1 MEQITMTQ
9 EAHEEQRLAMYYQP
23 VVSIYDGSAPGQG
36 VAPCH
41 GVIGFEGLIRMVHP
55 QRGILAPAAFA
66 NALDHPRL
74 ARRIG
79 CFVLDAVLTQGE
91 QWHRDGFPLRMSMN
105 ISARH
110 LLDPEFLNDMRA
122 ALAAHPDLAPEMC
135 EIEVT
140 ETAPMLDFPKAQET
154 LRACNNLG
162 LRVALDDFGTGSASL
177 SYLQKLPAQTI
188 KVDRSFVRD
197 ILNDPRD
204 FAIVAG
210 VTTTANMLGLEVVA
224 EGVETVGQLQL
235 LKTLDC
241 RAMQG
246 YLFSKPMPADE
257 VPGWVES
264 FNILNY
270 SNYLPTAHC
279 KISADITTN
288 SFLVAPQL
296 RVLQCVKALQGK
308 GTVPDRVLGPNDEC
322 HCHLGTWLERQKTK
336 FFIPS
341 KIDRL
346 HHDLHQ
352 LLRDA
357 HSLLPNCKDVDSI
370 GRRLISLNEQL
381 MALVCQWIRD
391 RG

>member
-1 MEQITMTQ
+1 MAVEG
-9 EAHEEQRLAMYYQP
+9 HEERRLIMYYQP
-23 VVSIYDGSAPGQG
+23 IVSTHDGSVSVPGAE

-55 QRGILAPAAFA
+55 QRGILGPATFA

-91 QWHRDGFPLRMSMN
+91 RWHRDGFPLRMSIN
-105 ISARH
+105 ISAQH
-110 LLDPEFLNDMRA
+110 LLGPEFLSDLRT
-122 ALAAHPDLAPEMC
+122 ALAAHPNVAPEMF

-140 ETAPMLDFPKAQET
+140 ETAPLLNLHRAQEI
-154 LRACNNLG
+154 LLACNNLG

-204 FAIVAG
+204 LAIVAG

-224 EGVETVGQLQL
+224 EGVETIGHLQL
-235 LKTLDC
+235 LKMLGC
-241 RAMQG
+241 HVMQG

-264 FNILNY
+264 FNIRNY
-270 SNYLPTAHC
+270 RSYLPTTHNRTLAE
-279 KISADITTN
+279 ITN
-288 SFLVAPQL
+288 NGFLVAHRL
-296 RVLQCVKALQGK
+296 RVLQCIEALQGK
-308 GTVPDRVLGPNDEC
+308 GTVPHRILGSGDEC
-322 HCHLGTWLERQKTK
+322 RCHLGLWLEQQKAK
-336 FFIPS
+336 YSIPS
-341 KIDRL
+341 IIDRL

-352 LLRDA
+352 IVRDA
-357 HSLLPNCKDVDSI
+357 HLLSLNLEDADSI
-370 GRRLISLNEQL
+370 GKRLNAVNEQL
-381 MALVCQWIRD
+381 MVVLCQWIRD